1 MSKVRAHQRVNGDT
15 EELRSTA
22 HVVERPLCAGVNH
35 SIQILAML
43 AHVCG
48 EIALLQPSQAKHHPY
63 VADGYG
69 LVVDHRRRGCQCF
82 GHGITITTFDYKV
95 NTLTICNSVTQWCIC
110 NHMRLQ
116 TQENKTAQIVLD
128 LLDTRNMTQSALAD
142 EIGLTRQALSSK
154 INGTR
159 SFTKKDYVALADF
172 FDTSVD
178 YLMGRTL
185 DPWPVDNPQPE
196 EAAK

>member
-1 MSKVRAHQRVNGDT
+1 
-15 EELRSTA
+15 
-22 HVVERPLCAGVNH
+22 
-35 SIQILAML
+35 
-43 AHVCG
+43 
-48 EIALLQPSQAKHHPY
+48 
-63 VADGYG
+63 
-69 LVVDHRRRGCQCF
+69 
-82 GHGITITTFDYKV
+82 
-95 NTLTICNSVTQWCIC
+95 
-110 NHMRLQ
+110 MRLQ

-128 LLDTRNMTQSALAD
+128 LLDTRNMTQSALAN

-185 DPWPVDNPQPE
+185 NPWPTDNTQPE

>member
-1 MSKVRAHQRVNGDT
+1 
-15 EELRSTA
+15 
-22 HVVERPLCAGVNH
+22 
-35 SIQILAML
+35 
-43 AHVCG
+43 
-48 EIALLQPSQAKHHPY
+48 
-63 VADGYG
+63 
-69 LVVDHRRRGCQCF
+69 
-82 GHGITITTFDYKV
+82 
-95 NTLTICNSVTQWCIC
+95 
-110 NHMRLQ
+110 MRLQ

-185 DPWPVDNPQPE
+185 DPWPADNPNRKRRRSWRMRSTLGATGSARRPTTPCR
-196 EAAK
+196 ASV

>member
-1 MSKVRAHQRVNGDT
+1 
-15 EELRSTA
+15 
-22 HVVERPLCAGVNH
+22 
-35 SIQILAML
+35 
-43 AHVCG
+43 
-48 EIALLQPSQAKHHPY
+48 
-63 VADGYG
+63 
-69 LVVDHRRRGCQCF
+69 
-82 GHGITITTFDYKV
+82 
-95 NTLTICNSVTQWCIC
+95 
-110 NHMRLQ
+110 MRLQ

-185 DPWPVDNPQPE
+185 DPWPADNPQPE
-196 EAAK
+196 AATA

>member
-1 MSKVRAHQRVNGDT
+1 
-15 EELRSTA
+15 
-22 HVVERPLCAGVNH
+22 
-35 SIQILAML
+35 
-43 AHVCG
+43 
-48 EIALLQPSQAKHHPY
+48 
-63 VADGYG
+63 
-69 LVVDHRRRGCQCF
+69 
-82 GHGITITTFDYKV
+82 
-95 NTLTICNSVTQWCIC
+95 
-110 NHMRLQ
+110 MRLQ
-116 TQENKTAQIVLD
+116 TQGNKTAQIVLD

-185 DPWPVDNPQPE
+185 DPWPTDNTQPE
-196 EAAK
+196 EVTA

>member
-1 MSKVRAHQRVNGDT
+1 M
-15 EELRSTA
+15 
-22 HVVERPLCAGVNH
+22 
-35 SIQILAML
+35 
-43 AHVCG
+43 
-48 EIALLQPSQAKHHPY
+48 
-63 VADGYG
+63 
-69 LVVDHRRRGCQCF
+69 
-82 GHGITITTFDYKV
+82 
-95 NTLTICNSVTQWCIC
+95 C

-128 LLDTRNMTQSALAD
+128 LLDTRNMTQSALAN

-185 DPWPVDNPQPE
+185 DPWPVDTPQAE
-196 EAAK
+196 GVAS

>member
-1 MSKVRAHQRVNGDT
+1 M
-15 EELRSTA
+15 
-22 HVVERPLCAGVNH
+22 
-35 SIQILAML
+35 
-43 AHVCG
+43 
-48 EIALLQPSQAKHHPY
+48 
-63 VADGYG
+63 
-69 LVVDHRRRGCQCF
+69 
-82 GHGITITTFDYKV
+82 TITTFDYKV

-142 EIGLTRQALSSK
+142 EIGLARQALSSK

-185 DPWPVDNPQPE
+185 DPWPVDTPQAE
-196 EAAK
+196 GVAS

>member
-1 MSKVRAHQRVNGDT
+1 
-15 EELRSTA
+15 
-22 HVVERPLCAGVNH
+22 
-35 SIQILAML
+35 
-43 AHVCG
+43 
-48 EIALLQPSQAKHHPY
+48 
-63 VADGYG
+63 
-69 LVVDHRRRGCQCF
+69 
-82 GHGITITTFDYKV
+82 
-95 NTLTICNSVTQWCIC
+95 
-110 NHMRLQ
+110 MRLQ
-116 TQENKTAQIVLD
+116 TQENKTSQIVLD

-185 DPWPVDNPQPE
+185 DPWPVDAPQAE
-196 EAAK
+196 GVAS